1 MLAIIT
7 GAASYLRWISSLNP
21 ASPGRTSVLFVT
33 RLLYVF
39 IPKNTFPQSDT
50 ILASEC
56 AAHRSWPPSFYHIF
70 PSCLSADQDY
80 AHVVSMRKQKMW
92 VSSNTVK
99 WKERNWILMIRYSQW
114 STHGLPGGLKRKN
127 FFHQTTI
134 YKILNASK
142 HKPPKFD

>member
-21 ASPGRTSVLFVT
+21 ASPGRISVLFVT

-56 AAHRSWPPSFYHIF
+56 AAHRS
-70 PSCLSADQDY
+70 
-80 AHVVSMRKQKMW
+80 
-92 VSSNTVK
+92 
-99 WKERNWILMIRYSQW
+99 
-114 STHGLPGGLKRKN
+114 
-127 FFHQTTI
+127 
-134 YKILNASK
+134 
-142 HKPPKFD
+142 